1 MYLFSENIIE
11 IIYNQTK
18 LYNVQSD
25 PSRPLDIS
33 IDEMKSFLGI
43 CWIMSCVDVSNIR
56 DYWSDSLGNKLIRET
71 MSINCFEKIRG
82 FLHFTDNRAAA
93 LEDSSQF
100 DRLYKIRTIIDI
112 LRNNFQNIPMEECLS
127 LDEQI
132 CPTKARSYLK
142 QYRAAKPHKWGFKF
156 FVLCRVSSFA

>member
-1 MYLFSENIIE
+1 MPEEQCKFRGNSDLANDMKKLDTPYKVFMYLFSENIIE

-33 IDEMKSFLGI
+33 RDELKSFLGI
-43 CWIMSCVDVSNIR
+43 CCIMSCIDVSNIR

-100 DRLYKIRTIIDI
+100 DRLYKI
-112 LRNNFQNIPMEECLS
+112 
-127 LDEQI
+127 
-132 CPTKARSYLK
+132 
-142 QYRAAKPHKWGFKF
+142 
-156 FVLCRVSSFA
+156 